1 MGGDLVSTMEGLVTG
16 PLDALRNKIEG
27 HSPSM
32 VMFRIGV
39 DIGQGLINGIESM
52 IPNVLSTMSDLGN
65 AVSGAA
71 VKLGLNA
78 NEVKTGEGQISDRQ
92 FGENVL
98 YRMFG
103 GLFGGGADLPKLTV
117 PTLTVPPMVAAVTA
131 PLVAALTAP
140 AGLTG
145 VGSGGGGGAGA
156 SGRVPLGAL
165 GAQFMQVAATGGSL
179 HSGTSPQERLQQR
192 QVDQGQKQIDQGSN
206 QVTLLQE
213 MRDFMQST
221 NRGINR
227 IADMVIRG
235 ATPQTPPINTAQALG
250 VARPVG

>member
-1 MGGDLVSTMEGLVTG
+1 LVTG
-16 PLDALRNKIEG
+16 PLDALKNKIEG

-39 DIGQGLINGIESM
+39 DIGQGLINGMNSM
-52 IPNVLSTMSDLGN
+52 LGDITNAAKAMGDAVMNATNTLSGSPAGNVEMNKTGALTAQQLGANILAGWFGGLGGSGGAGGIGDLGN
-65 AVSGAA
+65 LHLPNLNLPAA
-71 VKLGLNA
+71 PV
-78 NEVKTGEGQISDRQ
+78 I
-92 FGENVL
+92 
-98 YRMFG
+98 
-103 GLFGGGADLPKLTV
+103 
-117 PTLTVPPMVAAVTA
+117 A
-131 PLVAALTAP
+131 PLAAALKSPAL

-145 VGSGGGGGAGA
+145 GTAGSGSTP

-165 GAQFMQVAATGGSL
+165 GAQFMQVAATGGAL

-192 QVDQGQKQIDQGSN
+192 QVDQGQKQIDQGTS

-221 NRGINR
+221 NQGINR
-227 IADMVIRG
+227 IADMVIRN

-250 VARPVG
+250 VARPVW